1 MRSTLAADEILVVDD
16 DADNRLGYVAL
27 LREAG
32 YRLREASDGVSCLQ
46 AVETRAPSLILLDVS
61 MPGLDGFE
69 TLRRLRAGAT
79 TRDIPVI
86 LVTGQRVDAESVG
99 AGLELGAEEYLQKPV
114 RPAELRARIR
124 ALLKLA
130 SARRELEAL
139 KRDQTA
145 MLVHDL
151 KQPLA
156 IIALRAEFIEDEET
170 DGEMKQSAHA
180 IRNACR
186 QMETLINSVLEMSRV
201 EAGQMTLTRAP
212 AALDDVVATT
222 VAEMRDLGVRRG
234 VVLDVRTEPLGGAA
248 LDRAKIVQVMQNLVG
263 NALKFTP
270 AGGRIDVSVRHAAG
284 EAVVSV
290 EDSGPGFGDA
300 DTSALFD
307 RWHQTKTGRDKG
319 GTGLGLAI
327 ARAIVEAHGG
337 RIGAGPRT
345 DGERGA
351 RFWFTLPL
359 APAAAALG

>member
-1 MRSTLAADEILVVDD
+1 MRSTSAADEILVVDD
-16 DADNRLGYVAL
+16 DVDNRIGYVAL
-27 LREAG
+27 LRDAG
-32 YRLREASDGVSCLQ
+32 YRVREAHDGVACLQ
-46 AVETRAPSLILLDVS
+46 AVELRPPSLILLDVS

-69 TLRRLRAGAT
+69 TLRRLRAGAQ
-79 TRDIPVI
+79 RDVPVI

-130 SARRELEAL
+130 AAKRELEGL

-156 IIALRAEFIEDEET
+156 IIALRAEFIEDEEA
-170 DGEMKQSAHA
+170 DGEMKQSARA
-180 IRNACR
+180 IRGACR
-186 QMETLINSVLEMSRV
+186 QMEQLINSVLELSRV
-201 EAGQMTLTRAP
+201 EAGQMTLSRAP
-212 AALDDVVATT
+212 AALDDVVAET
-222 VAEMRDLGVRRG
+222 VAEMRDLAVRRG
-234 VVLDVRTEPLGGAA
+234 VVLDVHAESLGGAE

-263 NALKFTP
+263 NALKLTP
-270 AGGRIDVSVRHAAG
+270 AGGRIDVTVRRAG
-284 EAVVSV
+284 AEAIVAV

-300 DTSALFD
+300 DTGELFD
-307 RWHQTKTGRDKG
+307 RWHQTKSGRAKG
-319 GTGLGLAI
+319 GSGLGLAI

-337 RIGAGPRT
+337 RIGASARA

-359 APAAAALG
+359 TLADAAG

>member
-1 MRSTLAADEILVVDD
+1 MGSTSVADEILVVDD

-27 LREAG
+27 LREVG
-32 YRLREASDGVSCLQ
+32 YRVREASDGVSCLQ
-46 AVETRAPSLILLDVS
+46 AVEARAPALILLDVS

-69 TLRRLRAGAT
+69 TLRRLRAGPA

-86 LVTGQRVDAESVG
+86 LVTGHRVDAESVG

-130 SARRELEAL
+130 AARRELEAL

-156 IIALRAEFIEDEET
+156 IIALRAEFIEDEEP

-186 QMETLINSVLEMSRV
+186 QMETLINSVLELSRV
-201 EAGQMTLTRAP
+201 EAGHMTLTRVP
-212 AALDDVVATT
+212 AALDEVVAAT
-222 VAEMRDLGVRRG
+222 VAEMRDLAVRRG
-234 VVLDVRTEPLGGAA
+234 VTLDVRAEAA
-248 LDRAKIVQVMQNLVG
+248 ADAVIDRAKIVQVMQNLVG

-270 AGGRIDVSVRHAAG
+270 PGGRIDVGVGRAAG
-284 EAVVSV
+284 EAVVTV

-300 DTSALFD
+300 DTGALFD
-307 RWHQTKTGRDKG
+307 RWHQTKAGRAVG
-319 GTGLGLAI
+319 GSGLGLAI

-337 RIGAGPRT
+337 CIGAGARS
-345 DGERGA
+345 DGQRGA

-359 APAAAALG
+359 AAAAALG